1 MTIAA
6 QFEGIEAMLGQDV
19 FGGRES
25 GEGALPWMPGER
37 AGKDVLNG
45 RGIPGE
51 VQLLEDQADATAE
64 MAGVME
70 TPMLATVGDGS
81 HMPRVHPGKCLEQ
94 RGFPRARRAYHRNKA
109 ASRHRHVEVTDQD
122 ASPALHGEPLDT
134 NMGRVDRGGD
144 WIVRVQEC

>member
-6 QFEGIEAMLGQDV
+6 QFEGIEAMLGQDL
-19 FGGRES
+19 FGGRET
-25 GEGALPWMPGER
+25 GEGAPPWMPGKR
-37 AGKDVLNG
+37 AGQDVLNG

-64 MAGVME
+64 MAGVMQ

-81 HMPRVHPGKCLEQ
+81 RMPRVHPGKGLEQ
-94 RGFPRARRAYHRNKA
+94 GGFPGARRADHGNKPA
-109 ASRHRHVEVTDQD
+109 ARHRHVEVADQYT
-122 ASPALHGEPLDT
+122 SPALHGEPFDS

-144 WIVRVQEC
+144 